1 METLQPSTGQGL
13 RRGQVG
19 RAGGGGM
26 NKAVLLVLLY
36 LAAMRGVAREIPEV
50 EARGHRLRAVSG
62 GLQAR
67 CNALCSSD

>member
-13 RRGQVG
+13 RRGQVWG
-19 RAGGGGM
+19 AGGGRI

-36 LAAMRGVAREIPEV
+36 LAAVRGVPREILEV

-62 GLQAR
+62 GLQGG